1 MVYME
6 KGDRQL
12 MENNEILAELFS
24 ASKTDSEHTEIR
36 RKNQN
41 KSNGN
46 ITTYD
51 VVAHIEKNNQL
62 NILDRQLSESEID
75 FIRRK
80 FCK

>member
-1 MVYME
+1 M
-6 KGDRQL
+6 KS
-12 MENNEILAELFS
+12 NEILAELFS
-24 ASKTDSEHTEIR
+24 ASKTTGSEHTEIR

-62 NILDRQLSESEID
+62 NILDKKLSNSEID
-75 FIRRK
+75 FIQRQFFNK
-80 FCK
+80 